1 MSIESWTAIP
11 LFVVPSYNSI
21 FSNHVDAGRCG
32 GFFGRSSMCAYK
44 YSYLITHWAFSELQ
58 SRCQF
63 PFTFLCLLTSW
74 IWFLGRSVWL
84 QWPWPDRHLAM
95 SGFPTHSSAN
105 GSQPRPWNT
114 LCHSKPSV
122 KNVLT
127 LKSRL
132 NTDMQYLG
140 TFQNNPDRLPMCSKA
155 PGAVITMSWHC
166 VVIYTLKSNGILFI
180 STIIWLNLRPLFLVL
195 FDPWSSRRA
204 ASVLW
209 LQGDCSDL
217 GAGVV
222 ISCQTRLQSQ
232 GPTGNICQCPLHN
245 TRFYGKIEPSSNCR
259 GNSRASLLTDM
270 SWKLA
275 SILEEI
281 QVFFLLPHHHLLK
294 IF

>member
-1 MSIESWTAIP
+1 MPVSFYFPLLNYKLDLVPGEVSVTA
-11 LFVVPSYNSI
+11 V
-21 FSNHVDAGRCG
+21 AMARQ
-32 GFFGRSSMCAYK
+32 
-44 YSYLITHWAFSELQ
+44 T
-58 SRCQF
+58 SRNVR
-63 PFTFLCLLTSW
+63 LS
-74 IWFLGRSVWL
+74 
-84 QWPWPDRHLAM
+84 HA
-95 SGFPTHSSAN
+95 HSSAN

-132 NTDMQYLG
+132 NTDMQYVG

-180 STIIWLNLRPLFLVL
+180 SIIIRLNLRPLFLVL

-222 ISCQTRLQSQ
+222 ISCQMRLQSQ

-281 QVFFLLPHHHLLK
+281 QDFFSLCLTTT
-294 IF
+294 F